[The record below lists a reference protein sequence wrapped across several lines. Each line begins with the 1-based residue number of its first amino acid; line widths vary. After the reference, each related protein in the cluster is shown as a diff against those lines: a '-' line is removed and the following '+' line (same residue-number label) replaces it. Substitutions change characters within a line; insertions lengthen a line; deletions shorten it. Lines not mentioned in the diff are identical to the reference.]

1 MNRVQ
6 LIAVLSV
13 CGAMLA
19 ACGEKAQTVG
29 ASHKKSDAP
38 AYQGAPGDPF
48 VVKGW
53 TPGDKTSWQNQIHE
67 RNQNQNE
74 YNRTQ

>member
-1 MNRVQ
+1 MNHLRT
-6 LIAVLSV
+6 IALLSL

-19 ACGEKAQTVG
+19 ACGEKPQTIG
-29 ASHKKSDAP
+29 ASHRKSNAQ
-38 AYQGAPGDPF
+38 AYQGAPDDPF

-53 TPGDKTSWQNQIHE
+53 TPGDKTSWQNQIHQ

>member
-1 MNRVQ
+1 MSR
-6 LIAVLSV
+6 LRTIALLSL
-13 CGAMLA
+13 CAAMLA
-19 ACGEKAQTVG
+19 ACSEKPQTIG
-29 ASHKKSDAP
+29 ASHRKSDAP
-38 AYQGAPGDPF
+38 AYQGAPDDPF

-53 TPGDKTSWQNQIHE
+53 TPGDKTSWENQIHQ